1 MSQVP
6 FATRDNLEL
15 IEEMHRR
22 GQADPAGVDPTWQAF
37 FEGFELASRR
47 APATTTAGQAQTGV
61 VRLIYAYRD
70 LGHLL
75 AHLDPLSDP
84 PRSHPMLELSAF
96 GLSEALLDQT
106 FDVSF
111 FAGLAAKATLRELL
125 AALRE
130 TYCRTIGVEYM
141 HIQDRT
147 IRHWLRD
154 RMEPRRNRPDLSL
167 RQKLRV
173 LMELHFA
180 ELFEKFLQTR
190 FVGQKRFSLEGAET
204 LLPVLDAVVEKG
216 PELGV
221 QEFVLGMAHRGRLN
235 VLANILGKPY
245 GDVFAEFEDI
255 QPETTDGD
263 GDVKYHLGFS
273 SDRVT
278 AQGGQV
284 HLSLSPNPGHLEA
297 VDPVVEGR
305 VRAKQFFFND
315 TDRRRGVP
323 LLIHGDAAFAGQ
335 GQVAETLNLSGL
347 PGYRTG

>member
-1 MSQVP
+1 
-6 FATRDNLEL
+6 
-15 IEEMHRR
+15 
-22 GQADPAGVDPTWQAF
+22 
-37 FEGFELASRR
+37 
-47 APATTTAGQAQTGV
+47 
-61 VRLIYAYRD
+61 
-70 LGHLL
+70 
-75 AHLDPLSDP
+75 
-84 PRSHPMLELSAF
+84 
-96 GLSEALLDQT
+96 
-106 FDVSF
+106 
-111 FAGLAAKATLRELL
+111 ATLRELL

-141 HIQDRT
+141 HVQDRA

-154 RMEPRRNRPDLSL
+154 RMEPRRNRPDLPL

-204 LLPVLDAVVEKG
+204 LLPVLAAIVERG
-216 PELGV
+216 PEFGV
-221 QEFVLGMAHRGRLN
+221 QEFVIGMAHRGRLN

-245 GDVFAEFEDI
+245 QDVFAEFEDI

-273 SDRVT
+273 GDRVT
-278 AQGGQV
+278 AHGQTV
-284 HLSLSPNPGHLEA
+284 HLSLTPNPSHLEA
-297 VDPVVEGR
+297 VDAVVEGR

-323 LLIHGDAAFAGQ
+323 LLLHGDAAFAGQ

-347 PGYRTG
+347 PGYRTGGTVHVIVNNQIGFTTLPTDARSTRYCTDVAKMIEAPIFHVNAEDPEACVYVAELALAFRQEFPRDVVIDLYCYRRHGHT